1 LLNVATPLAA
11 VAVVVPPT
19 PVGVEVTVI
28 EAFDV
33 VIGLPVASWTC
44 TTTAV
49 MAEPAVPF
57 TGCVVNTSFVA
68 CPMAEVTWA
77 VEQLVLAK
85 LIPETLVPLND
96 TK

>member
-1 LLNVATPLAA
+1 MLNVATPFVA
-11 VAVVVPPT
+11 VTVVVPPT

-28 EAFDV
+28 EAVELVTRF
-33 VIGLPVASWTC
+33 PAASCTC
-44 TTTAV
+44 TTTAL
-49 MAEPAVPF
+49 MADPAVPF
-57 TGCVVNTSFVA
+57 TGRVVNTSFVA
-68 CPMAEVTWA
+68 GPPTEVTWT